1 MVVMAWC
8 VKAVK
13 RFQLIITQQSLHPDE
28 PIINH
33 PSRRCGSEV
42 SVVLGSGSGG
52 IEEIALLKLSA
63 QVLEFEPY
71 PTAVYKELRIRCWI
85 ISVTSSSTQLV
96 AFFAHQDASQIYLR
110 FGLSIMVNSPK
121 CSNLREQR
129 HISWK
134 LGWRIY

>member
-13 RFQLIITQQSLHPDE
+13 RFQLIITQKSLHPDE

-52 IEEIALLKLSA
+52 IEEIALLKL
-63 QVLEFEPY
+63 
-71 PTAVYKELRIRCWI
+71 
-85 ISVTSSSTQLV
+85 
-96 AFFAHQDASQIYLR
+96 
-110 FGLSIMVNSPK
+110 
-121 CSNLREQR
+121 
-129 HISWK
+129 
-134 LGWRIY
+134 